1 MDFNQNKPIYL
12 QIVDNISERILAGE
26 LLPEDRIQS
35 VRDLGSDLGV
45 NPNTVMRSYEK
56 LTADGIIYNKRGIGY
71 YVSTDAREIVLQKMR
86 EEFLNA
92 ELPQFIKR
100 AKMLEIDLSQL
111 FTKYTETKTSRRKK
125 PSGSSVYDI
134 LYFRILPN
142 AYRPFLQVPDAEQM
156 P

>member
-100 AKMLEIDLSQL
+100 AKMLGIDLSQL
-111 FTKYTETKTSRRKK
+111 LTK
-125 PSGSSVYDI
+125 
-134 LYFRILPN
+134 
-142 AYRPFLQVPDAEQM
+142 
-156 P
+156 

>member
-35 VRDLGSDLGV
+35 VRDFGSDLGV

-71 YVSTDAREIVLQKMR
+71 YVSANAREIVLQKMR
-86 EEFLNA
+86 EEFLNT

-100 AKMLEIDLSQL
+100 AKMLEIDLSQIL
-111 FTKYTETKTSRRKK
+111 TK
-125 PSGSSVYDI
+125 
-134 LYFRILPN
+134 
-142 AYRPFLQVPDAEQM
+142 
-156 P
+156 

>member
-71 YVSTDAREIVLQKMR
+71 YVSADAREIVLQKMR

-100 AKMLEIDLSQL
+100 AKMLEIDLSKIL
-111 FTKYTETKTSRRKK
+111 TK
-125 PSGSSVYDI
+125 
-134 LYFRILPN
+134 
-142 AYRPFLQVPDAEQM
+142 
-156 P
+156 